1 MSQNN
6 TYAIM
11 SSYST
16 RCPRTTW
23 VFIVIWCQLNNLVY
37 IINFCQF
44 GCRPLHL
51 HDLQECQW
59 CEFHQN
65 VKITF
70 HQKFTF
76 EKWSSSLDIDFPR
89 FARFELIL
97 TPWSSVTHS
106 RWEQSNNTII
116 NGGNTVPINCY
127 QIPHRTQLRLFK
139 TLKRLKR
146 YKREDRRAPNVG
158 QISAFAPA
166 TLRLLHF
173 HFHTFTY
180 TLSHFHFHT
189 FTLSLSHF
197 HFHTFTLSHFHTFTF
212 TL

>member
-146 YKREDRRAPNVG
+146 YKGRSCADYSSSNLPKQG
-158 QISAFAPA
+158 
-166 TLRLLHF
+166 LW
-173 HFHTFTY
+173 
-180 TLSHFHFHT
+180 
-189 FTLSLSHF
+189 
-197 HFHTFTLSHFHTFTF
+197 
-212 TL
+212 